1 MENLCKQEKLLSYE
15 KSRNG
20 SLINEIF
27 SSYEIFP
34 ITLTGRG
41 VKITSVT
48 FCVVSRRQRKSGDL
62 NIKNSISPD
71 TVMLIVLCVV
81 TAQLTLQNI
90 NNSFLRPDHMVCL
103 VLR

>member
-71 TVMLIVLCVV
+71 TVTLIVLCVV